1 MEENHGKL
9 LKQQDKWRNS
19 MVYGRYDYS
28 QGVYNQFITIVIIV
42 MRDTELI
49 IMG

>member
-1 MEENHGKL
+1 
-9 LKQQDKWRNS
+9 

-42 MRDTELI
+42 MVDNYNELI